1 MAHSTASTG
10 SEVEIN
16 TCNETNGRWW
26 KVKMA
31 FLMFLLPQKPTCRLK
46 NSGRRRLFGGHVSFP
61 GCIPFRLGKV
71 CVCTASRNL
80 GQPYICLGSL
90 NYRSHSH
97 VVIFNPKKTTIPK
110 IIEFGSADLPPSSWV
125 KLHNYLTHHTPQLSR
140 TGPTSDATNIT
151 GSWFTEANHTARFS
165 WPARE
170 AWTFKVM
177 RFYDACRK
185 WMGWRLILREY
196 DMIGFFRF
204 IKTS

>member
-1 MAHSTASTG
+1 MEGVNGFLNVSTPQKKQHVTWKI
-10 SEVEIN
+10 VEN
-16 TCNETNGRWW
+16 A
-26 KVKMA
+26 A
-31 FLMFLLPQKPTCRLK
+31 FLGDILVFQIVFLSDLVKCACLQQVAILANPTYVWGVWIIDPTPMLWFSIRE
-46 NSGRRRLFGGHVSFP
+46 
-61 GCIPFRLGKV
+61 
-71 CVCTASRNL
+71 
-80 GQPYICLGSL
+80 
-90 NYRSHSH
+90 
-97 VVIFNPKKTTIPK
+97 TTITK
-110 IIEFGSADLPPSSWV
+110 IVKFGSSDLPPSSWV

-170 AWTFKVM
+170 AWTFKIM

-204 IKTS
+204 MKTS

>member
-1 MAHSTASTG
+1 
-10 SEVEIN
+10 
-16 TCNETNGRWW
+16 
-26 KVKMA
+26 
-31 FLMFLLPQKPTCRLK
+31 MFLLPQKPTCRLK
-46 NSGRRRLFGGHVSFP
+46 NSGRRRLFGGHISFP

-71 CVCTASRNL
+71 CVLTASRNL
-80 GQPYICLGSL
+80 GQPYILVWGVWIIDPTPILRFSI
-90 NYRSHSH
+90 RE
-97 VVIFNPKKTTIPK
+97 KKTTIPK
-110 IIEFGSADLPPSSWV
+110 IIKFGSSDLPPSSWV

-170 AWTFKVM
+170 AWTFKIM

>member
-1 MAHSTASTG
+1 
-10 SEVEIN
+10 
-16 TCNETNGRWW
+16 
-26 KVKMA
+26 
-31 FLMFLLPQKPTCRLK
+31 MFLLPKKKTTCRLK
-46 NSGRRRLFGGHVSFP
+46 NSGRRRLFGGHISFP

-71 CVCTASRNL
+71 CVRTASRNL

-97 VVIFNPKKTTIPK
+97 VVIFNPRNNHHKNHQIW
-110 IIEFGSADLPPSSWV
+110 IIRSPPSSWV
-125 KLHNYLTHHTPQLSR
+125 KLHLTHHIPQLSR

-170 AWTFKVM
+170 AWTFKIM